1 MGSYVLWCRIGVVKG
16 ARWQFPWW
24 QERKKLGSA
33 SGLEVH
39 LKGDAMA
46 DAFVARAT
54 ARDLTVGIMG
64 LGYVGLPLA
73 EAFLEAGF
81 RVLGFD
87 VDAQKVATIEAGKTY
102 IKHIPDARIKAMR
115 ATGRLTVFTDAHRLV
130 DADALLMCVPTPLNA
145 HREPDISYVES
156 TAKII
161 AQHLRPSQLV
171 VLESTTYPG
180 TSEEVVR
187 PILEQKGLRAGED
200 FAIAYSPEREDP
212 GNVLFNTGSIPK
224 VVGANTDAERRMAVS
239 IYQAITEVVPV
250 SDMKTAEAVKL
261 TENIFRLVNIALVNE
276 LKVVYQGMG
285 IDVWEVI
292 DAAKTKP
299 FGFMAFYPG
308 PGLGG
313 HCIPIDPFYLTWKA
327 RAHGET
333 TRFIEL
339 AGDVVTRMPRYV
351 IEAVADAM
359 SRRLKIAI
367 AGSKVL
373 VVGLAYK
380 KNVDDMRESPSLH
393 LISMLRDRGAEV
405 DYFDP
410 FIPQVPPTR
419 DHPEFAG
426 MRSIEFSP
434 EELAKY
440 SCALISTDHDNVDYA
455 LLVMQVPV
463 VVDTRNATKNLPV
476 HLSSKVVK
484 A

>member
-1 MGSYVLWCRIGVVKG
+1 MGTVKSAGGRRDGGG
-16 ARWQFPWW
+16 A
-24 QERKKLGSA
+24 
-33 SGLEVH
+33 
-39 LKGDAMA
+39 AMA
-46 DAFVARAT
+46 DAFVARA
-54 ARDLTVGIMG
+54 AKRDLTIGILG

-73 EAFLEAGF
+73 EAFLNAGF

-87 VDAQKVATIEAGKTY
+87 VDANKVDSILSGQSY
-102 IKHIPDARIKAMR
+102 IKHIPSERMQAMM
-115 ATGRLTVFTDAHRLV
+115 ATGRLSATIDPAQL
-130 DADALLMCVPTPLNA
+130 AAPDALLMCVPTPLNA
-145 HREPDISYVES
+145 HREPDISYVEV
-156 TAKII
+156 TTQTI
-161 AQHLRPSQLV
+161 AQHLRKGQLV

-187 PILEQKGLRAGED
+187 PILEKSGLRAGVD

-212 GNVLFNTGSIPK
+212 GNINFSTNSIPK
-224 VVGANTDAERRMAVS
+224 VVGADTDPERRMAKAVYETITQVVEVS
-239 IYQAITEVVPV
+239 N
-250 SDMKTAEAVKL
+250 MKTAEAVKL
-261 TENIFRLVNIALVNE
+261 TENIFRLINIALVNE
-276 LKVVYQGMG
+276 LKVVYQGLD

-327 RAHGET
+327 RAHGEA

-339 AGDVVTRMPRYV
+339 AGDVVTGMPRLV
-351 IEAVADAM
+351 IETLAEALSTHSRKAVAG
-359 SRRLKIAI
+359 SRI
-367 AGSKVL
+367 L

-405 DYFDP
+405 EYYDP
-410 FIPQVPPTR
+410 FIPQVPATR

-426 MRSIEFSP
+426 MKSIAFNAKT
-434 EELAKY
+434 LAAY
-440 SCALISTDHDNVDYA
+440 DCALISTDHDDVDYE
-455 LLVMQVPV
+455 LLARHVPV
-463 VVDTRNATKNLPV
+463 IVDTRNATKGLPEDLAA
-476 HLSSKVVK
+476 HVVK